1 MKKTKRNVGS
11 ATVETV
17 LVMPVILVVLV
28 MVIYLIFDCI
38 NDSAVRADLY
48 TELYSY
54 SERGMSMPQKN
65 ADNPVDR
72 TYVGEGE
79 NREIWGRDGQGI
91 YVSVKGGKAHA
102 NGTYSY
108 VSDSVT
114 YKTEYKK
121 CEDRLRR
128 WQLYGDILWE

>member
-1 MKKTKRNVGS
+1 M
-11 ATVETV
+11 
-17 LVMPVILVVLV
+17 LIMPIILVVLV
-28 MVIYLIFDCI
+28 MVIYLVFDCI

-79 NREIWGRDGQGI
+79 NREIWGKDGQGI
-91 YVSVKGGKAHA
+91 YVSVNGGKAHA